1 MLAHSV
7 RRPRRI
13 YSARAQ
19 ARRAGVATQRLQ
31 RPLALSQKN
40 FRDPTCRRGLVLRY
54 NRAQCLMLDPN
65 PVSRSA
71 TLHLFPIQ
79 SAEPG

>member
-1 MLAHSV
+1 VH
-7 RRPRRI
+7 
-13 YSARAQ
+13 ARKQGAQ
-19 ARRAGVATQRLQ
+19 ALPHNDCSDLWRSRR
-31 RPLALSQKN
+31 KN

>member
-1 MLAHSV
+1 VHARKQGAEALPHNDCKRPPRALAE
-7 RRPRRI
+7 
-13 YSARAQ
+13 
-19 ARRAGVATQRLQ
+19 
-31 RPLALSQKN
+31 K
-40 FRDPTCRRGLVLRY
+40 FRHPTCRRGLVLRY